1 MRLPTKNTAAT
12 VLSAIAVLAGSHAI
26 AGSDIPEHP
35 SGIAFDELVFEPPV
49 ASDFRTELSNGTP
62 VFMAPSSEFPLV
74 TIRFSFKG
82 GEYME
87 PDGKAGLA
95 GITGALMRSGGNSQF
110 GSSELDE
117 EFDFLAANV
126 SSSVGGTTSSATIN
140 CLTSNFD
147 EAYGLFV
154 DMMKTPRFDEQRL
167 EVIRSQILES
177 MKTRNDDGLQIAIR
191 EMGFLMWGEEHFEG
205 RVATRQSVES
215 ITVDDIRALHRRIF
229 HPGNLMISVTG
240 DFDER
245 AMLAVLEETIA
256 GWSAGEIS
264 PEVPAPTHVFEPGVY
279 YYEKDQP
286 QVQVLIGHRGIRRDN
301 PDAISVQIM
310 NDILGG
316 SGFTSRIT
324 NSVRTREGLA
334 YTAGSVFSNKI
345 EYPGMFMSYFFT
357 KTPSAAFATKLV
369 FDEFS
374 TIQDEMA
381 STDEIE
387 IMQNSAIETFPRT
400 FESKGAML
408 GIFMSDERTDRP
420 SDHWQTYRDRVRSIS
435 QEDVQRAAN
444 EYLHPQ
450 DAVILIVGP
459 WAEVKAGNASS
470 EADPNRIVTMDAFFG
485 GQATE
490 LPQRD
495 PETMEPAGAP
505 MSKD

>member
-1 MRLPTKNTAAT
+1 MRNSTTTLLTSIALIAGAQ
-12 VLSAIAVLAGSHAI
+12 AIAST
-26 AGSDIPEHP
+26 DIPDHP
-35 SGIAFDELVFEPPV
+35 SGIEYEELVFEPPV
-49 ASDFRTELSNGTP
+49 ASDYRHELSSGVP
-62 VFMAPSSEFPLV
+62 VFMAPSKEFPLV

-82 GEYME
+82 GEYLE
-87 PDGKAGLA
+87 PEGKAGLA
-95 GITGALMRSGGNSQF
+95 GITGQLMRSGGNSAF
-110 GSSELDE
+110 GPSELDE

-126 SSSVGGTTSSATIN
+126 SASIGGTTANASIN

-147 EAYGLFV
+147 EAYALFV
-154 DMMKTPRFDEQRL
+154 DMMKTPRFDEKRL
-167 EVIRSQILES
+167 GVLKSQILES
-177 MKTRNDDGLQIAIR
+177 LKTRNDDGLQIAIR
-191 EMGFLMWGEEHFEG
+191 EMGFLMWGEKHFEG
-205 RVATRQSVES
+205 RVVTKQSIES
-215 ITVDDIRALHRRIF
+215 ITVEDIRAFHQRIF

-240 DFDER
+240 DFDEQE
-245 AMLAVLEETIA
+245 MLTVLEGTVD
-256 GWSAGEIS
+256 GWSVGEIS

-286 QVQVLIGHRGIRRDN
+286 QVQVLIGHRGIERDN

-334 YTAGSVFSNKI
+334 YTAGSVFSNKV

-357 KTPSAAFATKLV
+357 KTATAAFGTKLV
-369 FDEFS
+369 FDEFEK
-374 TIQDEMA
+374 IQKEMA
-381 STDEIE
+381 ATDEIE
-387 IMQNSAIETFPRT
+387 VMQNSAIETFPRT

-420 SDHWQTYRDRVRSIS
+420 SDHWQTYRERVRSVS

-450 DAVILIVGP
+450 DAIILMVGP
-459 WAEVKAGNASS
+459 WEEIQAGNASS
-470 EADPNRIVTMDAFFG
+470 EADANRIVTMDAFFG
-485 GQATE
+485 GNATE

-495 PETMEPAGAP
+495 PETMEPIETP
-505 MSKD
+505 KEKVSQE